1 MLIVSQNNKQA
12 LQNCCNH
19 FTPLYFAASLHSTSN
34 SSMSLVRKQVS
45 FRVQMC
51 KRIGAS
57 ESSSESGRVG
67 RHVRCGELKKGL
79 FGPGGGYKKRQAK
92 RADSAKRTPGGR
104 QATKGSAFDEVKLKQ
119 GPGYDKREVKNLP
132 LVRTLSQGR
141 TSSILVQ
148 LFSGGRRPA

>member
-1 MLIVSQNNKQA
+1 M
-12 LQNCCNH
+12 
-19 FTPLYFAASLHSTSN
+19 Y
-34 SSMSLVRKQVS
+34 
-45 FRVQMC
+45 
-51 KRIGAS
+51 KRIGES

-104 QATKGSAFDEVKLKQ
+104 QATKGSAFDKVKLKQ

-132 LVRTLSQGR
+132 LVRTLKDTSIR
-141 TSSILVQ
+141 TKLIEELDV
-148 LFSGGRRPA
+148 LCGLAAKYKAVK